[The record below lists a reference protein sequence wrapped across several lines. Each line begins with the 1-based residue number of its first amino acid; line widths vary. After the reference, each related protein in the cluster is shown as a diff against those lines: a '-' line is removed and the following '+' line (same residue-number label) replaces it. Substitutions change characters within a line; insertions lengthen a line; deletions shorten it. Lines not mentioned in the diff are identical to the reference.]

1 MSAPTPL
8 LPSPDRSQ
16 GASDPVAAL
25 LDSSWRA
32 DRWDP
37 EHRILLFDRDDPWI
51 TSYCCIANGCDYQPR
66 KHRTRLCQAHLR
78 MWCADGEPPDVSAW
92 ARQLPAEP
100 PERLCTVGRGVNSCQ
115 RPATHGG
122 LCHNHAEQLRTGPW
136 TKERLLSDGKPY
148 DTPPPCQIPHCPRRS
163 QARRSRG
170 WMLCRHHGDKAL
182 HYSRAH
188 PDADLSLWAVAV
200 APMRVGAFAFAGLT
214 ERAQNEILF
223 GLQQAQRHER
233 SIKGSTVRGL
243 IEWMRD
249 TNISSC
255 LAVDPADAPL
265 PAADRDFLTWT
276 QRRLRWQLTSPE
288 EERRKDVWDLMVFDQ
303 TDAARA
309 RHRTLDFTRIHQV
322 WLREA
327 TKAWA
332 YAKMPTVGTYWP
344 RKVLIDVELLS
355 DAIAAGPSGGHR
367 PADVG
372 RDDIERFFH
381 LVRNRCQEDGT
392 PYSGSTRQ
400 AMVHHVRSFLAD
412 AATLGLLKGVQP
424 GFSILKGEG
433 VKVAVAQRDVARRS
447 IPESVIAE
455 LDKHLE
461 LLGRHPV
468 RGPASALGPQLQRIA
483 YELLR
488 DTGRR
493 VGEVGALRC
502 DCIWRDNDGSPWL
515 LYDNSKSARL
525 DRRIPIF
532 DSLACSVEQVAAAV
546 TALFPDTPQSETALF
561 PAQVQNRLGR
571 RSINGNTIRKWL
583 RTWIDQI
590 PGLTE
595 QVFDDDGELRSFPDV
610 KVHPHAF
617 RHSYAQRLADS
628 GAPLDVTQKLM
639 DHGSPMTTQGYYEV
653 SRPRLRKAVR
663 AVEKITVDRDGM
675 RERKS
680 SVDPIVT
687 TGIRAVAVPYGLCR
701 EPSNVKAGG
710 HDCPIRYQC
719 AGCGHFE
726 TNPSY
731 LPELRQRLDQL
742 LRSREAGLA
751 MGAAEWALP
760 HQQEIDRYRDM
771 IADMEQQLS
780 QLGDEER
787 RTIDEA
793 STLLRRTRR
802 TVPVFLGQPTTGG
815 HADAKQ

>member
-1 MSAPTPL
+1 MSLPAAVPISARHTQFAP
-8 LPSPDRSQ
+8 
-16 GASDPVAAL
+16 DPVAAL
-25 LDSSWRA
+25 LDSGWRA
-32 DRWDP
+32 GGWDAIN
-37 EHRILLFDRDDPWI
+37 RVLLLDRDDPWI
-51 TSYCCIANGCDYQPR
+51 TFYCCVANGCDYQPR
-66 KHRTRLCQAHLR
+66 QHKTQLCEAHDR
-78 MWCADGEPPDVSAW
+78 MWRADGEPADVRAW
-92 ARQLPAEP
+92 AGQLPISP
-100 PERLCTVGRGVNSCQ
+100 PERLCAVGRGVNSCQ
-115 RPATHGG
+115 RPAIHGD
-122 LCHNHAEQLRTGPW
+122 LCKNHAEQLRTGPW
-136 TKERLLSDGKPY
+136 TKDRLLNEGKPFP
-148 DTPPPCQIPHCPRRS
+148 TPPPCRIPHCPRRS
-163 QARRSRG
+163 CQSRG
-170 WMLCRHHGDKAL
+170 RTMCRHHGDKAL
-182 HYSRAH
+182 RYSRTH
-188 PDADLSLWAVAV
+188 PETDMHFWETAI
-200 APMRVGAFAFAGLT
+200 APMRVGAFAFGGLT

-233 SIKGSTVRGL
+233 SVPGSSVRAL

-249 TNISSC
+249 ANIATC
-255 LAVDPADAPL
+255 LTVDVADAPL
-265 PAADRDFLTWT
+265 PPAARDFLTWT
-276 QRRLRWQLTSPE
+276 QRRLRWRLTSPE

-309 RHRTLDFTRIHQV
+309 RYRPLDFTRIHQT
-322 WLREA
+322 WLRETA
-327 TKAWA
+327 KAWA

-381 LVRNRCQEDGT
+381 LVRGRRRENGT
-392 PYSGSTRQ
+392 LYSGSTRQ

-412 AATLGLLKGVQP
+412 AATLGLLKGVPP
-424 GFSILKGEG
+424 GFAILKGEG
-433 VKVAVAQRDVARRS
+433 VKVAVADRDVGRRS
-447 IPESVIAE
+447 IPETVIAE
-455 LDKHLE
+455 LDRHLE
-461 LLGRHPV
+461 LLGQRPV
-468 RGPASALGPQLQRIA
+468 RGPAAALGPQLQRLA

-493 VGEVGALRC
+493 VGEVAALRC
-502 DCIWRDNDGSPWL
+502 DCIWRDHDGSPWL

-532 DSLACSVEQVAAAV
+532 DSLAQSVEQTAAEV
-546 TALFPDTPQSETALF
+546 TALFPDTTRAETALF

-571 RSINGNTIRKWL
+571 RSIAGGTIRVWL

-590 PGLTE
+590 PGLTG
-595 QVFDDDGELRSFPDV
+595 QVFDDDGELRSFPDL

-639 DHGSPMTTQGYYEV
+639 DHGSPTTTQGYYEV

-680 SVDPIVT
+680 SVDPIVS

-710 HDCPIRYQC
+710 QDCPIRYQC

-731 LPELRQRLDQL
+731 LPELRARLDQL

-771 IADMEQQLS
+771 IVDMEQQLA
-780 QLGDEER
+780 QLSDEER
-787 RTIDEA
+787 RTISEA
-793 STLLRRTRR
+793 SDLLRHTRR
-802 TVPVFLGQPTTGG
+802 TAPIFLGQLAIDDHT
-815 HADAKQ
+815 HAE

>member
-1 MSAPTPL
+1 
-8 LPSPDRSQ
+8 
-16 GASDPVAAL
+16 L
-25 LDSSWRA
+25 LDATWRPGA
-32 DRWDP
+32 WDAEDRV
-37 EHRILLFDRDDPWI
+37 LLFTRDDPWI
-51 TSYCCIANGCDYQPR
+51 LSFCCRVSGCDYQPR
-66 KHRTRLCQAHLR
+66 NKHKAKLCEGHHRLWQEAGKPDVAVWVSTVKSDPVQRLCA
-78 MWCADGEPPDVSAW
+78 
-92 ARQLPAEP
+92 
-100 PERLCTVGRGVNSCQ
+100 VGRGVNSCQ
-115 RPATHGG
+115 RVAAIDG
-122 LCHNHAEQLRTGPW
+122 LCDNHARQLRTGPL
-136 TKERLLSDGKPY
+136 TKGRLIEEGKPY
-148 DTPPPCQIPHCPRRS
+148 AAPPPCSVAHCPRRAHS
-163 QARRSRG
+163 WRWRDLT
-170 WMLCRHHGDKAL
+170 LCRPHIDKATR
-182 HYSRAH
+182 YSSSH
-188 PDADLSLWAVAV
+188 PDAAMSWWATAV
-200 APMRVGAFAFAGLT
+200 APMRVGVFAFSGLT

-223 GLQQAQRHER
+223 GLQQSQLHER
-233 SIKGSTVRGL
+233 SIHAYDVRAI

-249 TNISSC
+249 AHIDSC
-255 LAVDPADAPL
+255 LAMDADEPPL
-265 PAADRDFLTWT
+265 TRSASDFLVWV
-276 QRRLRWQLTSPE
+276 QRRLRWRLTSPE
-288 EERRKDVWDLMVFDQ
+288 QERRKDVWDLMVFDQ

-309 RHRTLDFTRIHQV
+309 RHRTLDFTRIHQD
-322 WLREA
+322 WLREV

-367 PADVG
+367 PGDVG
-372 RDDIERFFH
+372 RADVERFFH
-381 LVRNRCQEDGT
+381 LVRGRSQEDGT

-433 VKVAVAQRDVARRS
+433 VKVAVAQRDVGRRS
-447 IPESVIAE
+447 IPETVIAE
-455 LDKHLE
+455 LDKHLD

-468 RGPASALGPQLQRIA
+468 RGPASGLGPQLQRLA

-502 DCIWRDNDGSPWL
+502 DCIWRDNDGSAWL
-515 LYDNSKSARL
+515 LYDNVKSARL

-532 DSLACSVEQVAAAV
+532 ESLARSVEQVAADV
-546 TALFPDTPQSETALF
+546 TALFPDTPRSDTALF

-571 RSINGNTIRKWL
+571 RSISGGTIRIWL

-590 PGLTE
+590 PGLTG

-731 LPELRQRLDQL
+731 LPELRERLDQL

-780 QLGDEER
+780 RLEADER
-787 RTIDEA
+787 RTIAEA
-793 STLLRRTRR
+793 SALLRRTRR
-802 TVPVFLGQPTTGG
+802 TAPVFLGQLTIGG